1 MTREEVLAAH
11 DEARRQVESR
21 LDEGSVE
28 SFGGWSAKELLL
40 HFASWQAFFA
50 ATLKARRE
58 SGREA
63 TASEMLG
70 RPLDRVESERLLKL
84 DTDQTNAYVQ
94 ELFRRA
100 SWAEARSYWARSCDQ
115 LRGEVAG
122 LSDEQLE
129 ELAEGEPLWQRIGLE
144 SFSHVSMHLSAP
156 NKPLG

>member
-1 MTREEVLAAH
+1 VTREEVFAAH

-21 LDEGSVE
+21 LDEGSEE
-28 SFGGWSAKELLL
+28 SFSGWSAKELLF

-50 ATLKARRE
+50 ATLRARE

-100 SWAEARSYWARSCDQ
+100 SWTEARSSWARSCDQ
-115 LRGEVAG
+115 LRGEVG
-122 LSDEQLE
+122 RLSDEQLA